1 MEFIFFQRIN
11 DKKGTRNC
19 QNLLPS
25 RFCALNKETYGVM
38 FGQSYIGQ
46 MTLLYMGFMPLLII
60 QYHIWLVVFYYGFVQ
75 SSLPTMVVS
84 IQNI

>member
-1 MEFIFFQRIN
+1 MDFIFFQRIN
-11 DKKGTRNC
+11 DKNGTRNR
-19 QNLLPS
+19 QAS

-60 QYHIWLVVFYYGFVQ
+60 QYHIRLVIFYYGFVQ

-84 IQNI
+84 IKNI